1 MSCIGLEDDSVRDF
15 SILLAKTEQ
24 KSNNNYNRQIEENRE
39 FMLPI
44 GLGLDV
50 LNFSYELKTGL
61 MMRKY
66 NVDRSNQ
73 NTNLSEIFK
82 SLPIL
87 QIL

>member
-1 MSCIGLEDDSVRDF
+1 MSCIGLGDDTVRDF

-24 KSNNNYNRQIEENRE
+24 KSNNNYDSQIEENRK
-39 FMLPI
+39 FMLLI

-50 LNFSYELKTGL
+50 LHFSYELKTGL

-66 NVDRSNQ
+66 NVYRSNQ

-82 SLPIL
+82 SLPIF